1 MLTSILGLRSPLANI
16 INPNFLTLALLPSD
30 TNKSPS
36 SQPPSSSPSPTTAQ
50 DEDPSPKALA
60 TISLL
65 SGTLGLAA
73 MSAVQSLTGYI
84 LLLSLFGRAGARTY
98 MKEFLRADVSALTP
112 EQLARRALMARDPR
126 YASLFLPLM
135 ASLSIA
141 LPEEVLKYLPV
152 VWLAR
157 RKGKGKDGGDQ
168 VRWARV
174 VVGKRAAVRAATAAA
189 LGFGVV
195 ELVAYVHAAAAST
208 TTGPPMAVTLLERV
222 FVGLPGHVAMAVL
235 SASRGADAGAD
246 AGGGSGGWRAVL
258 SAVAPSVAYHA
269 LFDLILLGS
278 SALVGGHVGWVH
290 PEGLRAVV
298 GTLGACAVVQ
308 GVLYVHT
315 ARAWLGWGEKARGE

>member
-1 MLTSILGLRSPLANI
+1 
-16 INPNFLTLALLPSD
+16 
-30 TNKSPS
+30 
-36 SQPPSSSPSPTTAQ
+36 
-50 DEDPSPKALA
+50 
-60 TISLL
+60 
-65 SGTLGLAA
+65 
-73 MSAVQSLTGYI
+73 
-84 LLLSLFGRAGARTY
+84 

-126 YASLFLPLM
+126 YAALFLPLM

-157 RKGKGKDGGDQ
+157 RKKGKGKDGGDRM
-168 VRWARV
+168 RWARV
-174 VVGKRAAVRAATAAA
+174 VVGKRAAVRAAAAAA

-208 TTGPPMAVTLLERV
+208 ATGPPMAVTLLERV

-235 SASRGADAGAD
+235 SASRGADAA
-246 AGGGSGGWRAVL
+246 AGGDKSGGWRAVL